1 MLRTPASVRPGNR
14 GRVVIFGARKSI
26 FGDPRATLWP
36 PGLSRVRFVKLSH
49 FWGSAVGSPPGRPEI
64 VPRKERFPFKVT
76 RIRRPRIFG
85 FPGPGSR
92 HTKTQGKSRVFA
104 SRRYFWRPFRKNRL
118 FRAQDRERVVDY
130 CVSGRQRLR
139 GSSFLGSGR
148 SETARLSSFS
158 GLRRRR
164 IAKGLS
170 FWTSRLS
177 TLCNSLTVTL
187 AACSQLVRLSANQG
201 FDFRMLRLTRSFL
214 MSSRAPVSR
223 MRL

>member
-1 MLRTPASVRPGNR
+1 MASRPLPGQIRETVAFLGVGR
-14 GRVVIFGARKSI
+14 GAPHDG
-26 FGDPRATLWP
+26 
-36 PGLSRVRFVKLSH
+36 
-49 FWGSAVGSPPGRPEI
+49 PEI
-64 VPRKERFPFKVT
+64 IPRKERFPFKVT

-104 SRRYFWRPFRKNRL
+104 SRRYFWTPFRKNRL

-130 CVSGRQRLR
+130 RVSGRQRLR
-139 GSSFLGSGR
+139 GLSFLGNGL

-164 IAKGLS
+164 IVKGLS
-170 FWTSRLS
+170 FWTTRRS
-177 TLCNSLTVTL
+177 TLYNSLTVML
-187 AACSQLVRLSANQG
+187 VAGSQRVRLSAKQG

-223 MRL
+223 MWL